1 MKNEVEV
8 EELLR
13 VLEAIRAEQ
22 YPDIPATLIKNIV
35 LTQFGNQD
43 DRIQGRRETKNLIDE
58 FLKDIVVIAE

>member
-1 MKNEVEV
+1 MKNEV

-43 DRIQGRRETKNLIDE
+43 DRIQGCRETKNLIDE
-58 FLKDIVVIAE
+58 FLKDIVVTAE